1 MAVKQEL
8 ETHTSETGDISINVL
23 GAKGKSCIDMTKE
36 LEAALG
42 TVVQRDF
49 KTSYYEQKD
58 TDYVQQ
64 STEQM

>member
-8 ETHTSETGDISINVL
+8 EIHISETGDISINVL

-58 TDYVQQ
+58 TYYVQQ

>member
-8 ETHTSETGDISINVL
+8 EIHISETGDISINVL
-23 GAKGKSCIDMTKE
+23 DAKGKSCIDMTKE

>member
-8 ETHTSETGDISINVL
+8 EIHISETGDISINVL

-36 LEAALG
+36 LETALG

-49 KTSYYEQKD
+49 KTL
-58 TDYVQQ
+58 
-64 STEQM
+64 

>member
-8 ETHTSETGDISINVL
+8 EIHISETGDISINVF

>member
-8 ETHTSETGDISINVL
+8 EIHISETGDININVL

>member
-1 MAVKQEL
+1 M
-8 ETHTSETGDISINVL
+8 L

>member
-1 MAVKQEL
+1 MAVKQAL
-8 ETHTSETGDISINVL
+8 EIHISETGDISINVL